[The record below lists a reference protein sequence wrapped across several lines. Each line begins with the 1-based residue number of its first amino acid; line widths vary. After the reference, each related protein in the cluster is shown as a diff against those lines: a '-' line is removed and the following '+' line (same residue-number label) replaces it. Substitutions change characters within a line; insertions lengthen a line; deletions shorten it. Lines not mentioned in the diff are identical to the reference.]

1 MKRVFIQIR
10 TWYEKIIANRR
21 NVTNITATSAVH
33 ILIVSLL
40 LELTA
45 IPSIA
50 SNIFAFLV
58 AFGISFLVN
67 YRWIFDLSGNSDRAI
82 RHFLLISLSAF
93 VINNLL
99 LIFFLRKVSVPPVG
113 AAILSALAVPAVVFL
128 AGRTWVLRYSNTT
141 HILTEV
147 PRRQNESFAPIL
159 PLLLGIIAFLIVVGP
174 RVLSPLNIAWL
185 ASGDPA
191 THYLGWVFFRNSPWA
206 FPIGLNPRYGLEL
219 SSSILYSDS
228 NVLLALLFKPFS
240 SLLPNPFQYFG
251 IWLLVCFCLQAWFS
265 WKLIGVISD
274 SIPIRLLGAGL
285 FVFAPPMIMRIP
297 GHSSLAGHFLITAA
311 LYITFHPNLAR
322 HRFVWAV
329 LLVTT
334 SMVHPYLLVMV
345 LLIWLTDLARRAFK
359 EKTSIGNELIIEF
372 IVILSVICLVCW
384 QVGYFSTNSG
394 LSIGGFGV
402 YRMNL
407 LSILDS
413 NGWSYLLKDI
423 SGGVGDY
430 EGFNYLG
437 LGVLFLFVIAI
448 PLLFSTWRRLSSTV
462 RRYSYLLIL
471 LISLSVYAITN
482 NIGFGP
488 LDVVY
493 YYLPDFV
500 LRFANTLRGSGRM
513 FWPVY
518 YLIIFT
524 IIFLVVNRYKR
535 FSILLLS
542 LAFILQAVD
551 TNAGWRGIRRNMVEP
566 SQTWNTPL
574 SDSFWHEAT
583 ARYQKVRYIPP
594 GNHPIPEWMS
604 LAYLTGTQGLATDA
618 VYLARVGSEEVA
630 NARSK
635 AQDILKNGNFDH
647 DTLYIL
653 DDNSFRQAVISVD
666 KKFSLLAKIDGFN
679 VVAPGWQDCEEC
691 SPKIKNPIT
700 FALVPA
706 LNLNERVLFNN
717 QGNGINY
724 LGDGWSYSEHW
735 GTWSSGSSATM
746 FFPIPPRQVDS
757 IFIGANAFVPSAIEN
772 QRLTVTVNGIPT
784 ADLVLKEPAVVL
796 DIKIPEAV
804 KQELE
809 NETLEVRFNF
819 PDAASPKDIGLSDD
833 PRELALGLI
842 AVTIR

>member
-1 MKRVFIQIR
+1 MKKVFIQIR
-10 TWYEKIIANRR
+10 TWYEKMIANHR
-21 NVTNITATSAVH
+21 NVTNTTATSAVH

-67 YRWIFDLSGNSDRAI
+67 YRWTFDLSGNSDRAI

-128 AGRTWVLRYSNTT
+128 AGRPWVLRYSNTT

-147 PRRQNESFAPIL
+147 PRRQNESFPPIL
-159 PLLLGIIAFLIVVGP
+159 PLVLGIIAFLIVVGP
-174 RVLSPLNIAWL
+174 RVLRPLNIAWL
-185 ASGDPA
+185 TSGDAA
-191 THYLGWVFFRNSPWA
+191 TNYLGWVLFRNSPWA

-228 NVLLALLFKPFS
+228 NPLFGFLFKLFS
-240 SLLPNPFQYFG
+240 PLLPPTFQYFG
-251 IWLLVCFCLQAWFS
+251 LWLLVCFCLQAWFS
-265 WKLIGVISD
+265 WKLVGVISD
-274 SIPIRLLGAGL
+274 NIPIRLLGAGL
-285 FVFAPPMIMRIP
+285 FVFSPPMILRVL
-297 GHSSLAGHFLITAA
+297 GHSSLAAHFFITAA

-322 HRFVWAV
+322 RRFVWAV

-345 LLIWLTDLARRAFK
+345 VLIWLTDLARRALK
-359 EKTSIGNELIIEF
+359 EKTSTWNELIIEF
-372 IVILSVICLVCW
+372 TVLFSVIGLVCW

-394 LSIGGFGV
+394 LSTGGFGI

-413 NGWSYLLKDI
+413 GGWSYLLKDI

-448 PLLFSTWRRLSSTV
+448 PVLFSTWKRLSNAV

-488 LDVVY
+488 LDIVY

-500 LRFANTLRGSGRM
+500 LRFANIFRASGRM

-542 LAFILQAVD
+542 LAFILQVVD
-551 TNAGWRGIRRNMVEP
+551 TNAGWRGIRRKMVEP

-574 SDSFWHEAT
+574 SDSFWQEAA

-594 GNHPIPEWMS
+594 DNSTPEWMT
-604 LAYLTGTQGLATDA
+604 LGYFAGTQGLATDA
-618 VYLARVGSEEVA
+618 VYLARVGSEAVA

-647 DTLYIL
+647 DALYIL
-653 DDNSFRQAVISVD
+653 DDNSFRQAVTSVD
-666 KKFSLLAKIDGFN
+666 KNSSLLAKIDGFN

-691 SPKIKNPIT
+691 SPIKNTIT
-700 FALVPA
+700 LSDLVPA
-706 LNLNERVLFNN
+706 LNINERVLFNN
-717 QGNGINY
+717 QGNGVNY
-724 LGDGWSYSEHW
+724 LVDGWSHSEHW

-757 IFIGANAFVPSAIEN
+757 IFIEANAFVPSAVEN
-772 QRLTVTVNGIPT
+772 QRLTVTINEIPT
-784 ADLVLKEPAVVL
+784 ADLVLKEPAAVL

-819 PDAASPKDIGLSDD
+819 PDAVSPKDIGLSDD

>member
-1 MKRVFIQIR
+1 MKRVFIKIR

-21 NVTNITATSAVH
+21 NVTNITATLAVH

-67 YRWIFDLSGNSDRAI
+67 YRWTFDLSVNSDRAI

-128 AGRTWVLRYSNTT
+128 AGRLWVLRYSNTT

-147 PRRQNESFAPIL
+147 PRRQNESFPPIL
-159 PLLLGIIAFLIVVGP
+159 PLVLGIIAFLIVVGP
-174 RVLSPLNIAWL
+174 RVLNPLDIAWL
-185 ASGDPA
+185 QLGDA
-191 THYLGWVFFRNSPWA
+191 AANYLGWLFFRNSSWT

-219 SSSILYSDS
+219 SSFILYSDA
-228 NVLLALLFKPFS
+228 NPLLAFLFKLFS
-240 SLLPNPFQYFG
+240 PLLPPTFQYIG
-251 IWLLVCFCLQAWFS
+251 LWLLVCFCLQAWFS
-265 WKLIGVISD
+265 WKLVGVISD
-274 SIPIRLLGAGL
+274 SILIRLLGAGL
-285 FVFAPPMIMRIP
+285 FVFTPPMIVRMYE
-297 GHSSLAGHFLITAA
+297 HSSLAAHFLITAA
-311 LYITFHPNLAR
+311 LYITFQSNLTR
-322 HRFVWAV
+322 RRFAWG
-329 LLVTT
+329 LLLAIT
-334 SMVHPYLLVMV
+334 SMVHAYLLAMV
-345 LLIWLTDLARRAFK
+345 VLIWLTDLARRAFK
-359 EKTSIGNELIIEF
+359 EKTSTWNELIIEF
-372 IVILSVICLVCW
+372 TVLLSVVCLVCW
-384 QVGYFSTNSG
+384 QVGYFSINSG
-394 LSIGGFGV
+394 LSIGGFGFF
-402 YRMNL
+402 RMNL

-423 SGGVGDY
+423 SGGAGDY

-437 LGVLFLFVIAI
+437 LGVLFLFVIVI
-448 PLLFSTWRRLSSTV
+448 PVFFSTWKRLSGAV

-471 LISLSVYAITN
+471 LISLSIYAITN
-482 NIGFGP
+482 SIGFGP
-488 LDVVY
+488 LHVVY
-493 YYLPDFV
+493 YNLPDFV
-500 LRFANTLRGSGRM
+500 LRFANIFRASGRM

-524 IIFLVVNRYKR
+524 IIFLVVNKYKK

-542 LAFILQAVD
+542 LAFILQVVD
-551 TNAGWRGIRRNMVEP
+551 TSKGWRGIRRKMVKP

-574 SDSFWHEAT
+574 SDSFWEEA
-583 ARYQKVRYIPP
+583 AVRYQKVRYISP
-594 GNHPIPEWMS
+594 GNLTPEWMN
-604 LAYLTGTQGLATDA
+604 LGYFAGTQGLATDA
-618 VYLARVGSEEVA
+618 VYLARIGSEAVA

-635 AQDILKNGNFDH
+635 AQDILKNDNFDH

-666 KKFSLLAKIDGFN
+666 KNSSLLAKIDGFN
-679 VVAPGWQDCEEC
+679 VVAPGWQSCEDCT
-691 SPKIKNPIT
+691 PIEST
-700 FALVPA
+700 ITLSDLIPTP
-706 LNLNERVLFNN
+706 NINERILFNN
-717 QGNGINY
+717 QGNGVNY
-724 LGDGWSYSEHW
+724 LVDGWFVSEDW
-735 GTWSSGSSATM
+735 GTWSSGSSANIL
-746 FFPIPPRQVDS
+746 FPIPPRQVNS
-757 IFIGANAFVPSAIEN
+757 IFIEANAFVPSAIEN
-772 QRLTVTVNGIPT
+772 QRLTVTINGIPT
-784 ADLVLKEPAVVL
+784 ADLVLTEPVATL

-804 KQELE
+804 KRELE

-819 PDAASPKDIGLSDD
+819 PDAVSPKNIGLNND
-833 PRELALGLI
+833 PRELVLGLI

>member
-21 NVTNITATSAVH
+21 NVTNTTATSAVH

-67 YRWIFDLSGNSDRAI
+67 YRWTFDLSGNSDRAI

-99 LIFFLRKVSVPPVG
+99 LILFLRKVSVPPVG

-128 AGRTWVLRYSNTT
+128 AGRPWVLRYNNTT
-141 HILTEV
+141 HILTEF
-147 PRRQNESFAPIL
+147 PRRQNESFLPIL
-159 PLLLGIIAFLIVVGP
+159 SLVLGIIAFLIVVGP

-191 THYLGWVFFRNSPWA
+191 THYLGWVFFRNSPWT

-240 SLLPNPFQYFG
+240 SLLPTPFQYFG

-274 SIPIRLLGAGL
+274 NIPIRLLGAGL
-285 FVFAPPMIMRIP
+285 FVFSPPMITRML
-297 GHSSLAGHFLITAA
+297 GHSSLAAHFLITAA

-322 HRFVWAV
+322 RRFAWAV

-345 LLIWLTDLARRAFK
+345 VLIWLTDLARRAFK
-359 EKTSIGNELIIEF
+359 EKTSTWNELIIEF
-372 IVILSVICLVCW
+372 TVLFSVIGLVCW
-384 QVGYFSTNSG
+384 QVGYFSTNSS
-394 LSIGGFGV
+394 LSAGGFNI

-407 LSILDS
+407 LSVLDS
-413 NGWSYLLKDI
+413 DGWSYLLKDI
-423 SGGVGDY
+423 SGGAGDY

-448 PLLFSTWRRLSSTV
+448 PVLFSTWKRLSNAV

-488 LDVVY
+488 LDIVY

-500 LRFANTLRGSGRM
+500 LRFANIFRASGRM

-535 FSILLLS
+535 FSIFLLS
-542 LAFILQAVD
+542 LAFILQMVD

-574 SDSFWHEAT
+574 SDSFWQEAA

-594 GNHPIPEWMS
+594 GNHTPEWMN
-604 LAYLTGTQGLATDA
+604 LAYFAGTQGLATDA
-618 VYLARVGSEEVA
+618 VYLARVGSEELA

-647 DTLYIL
+647 DTLYVL
-653 DDNSFRQAVISVD
+653 DDNSFHQAVISVD
-666 KKFSLLAKIDGFN
+666 KNSSLLAKIDGFN

-691 SPKIKNPIT
+691 GPII
-700 FALVPA
+700 
-706 LNLNERVLFNN
+706 NLNERVLFNN
-717 QGNGINY
+717 QGNGVNY
-724 LGDGWSYSEHW
+724 LYDGWSYSEHW

-757 IFIGANAFVPSAIEN
+757 IFIEANAFVPSAIKN
-772 QRLTVTVNGIPT
+772 QRLTVTINGIPT
-784 ADLVLKEPAVVL
+784 ADLVLTEPAAIL

-804 KQELE
+804 KQGLE

>member
-1 MKRVFIQIR
+1 MKRVFVQIR

-67 YRWIFDLSGNSDRAI
+67 YRWTFDLSGNSDIAI

-128 AGRTWVLRYSNTT
+128 AGRPWILRYSNTT

-147 PRRQNESFAPIL
+147 PRRQNEFFSLIL
-159 PLLLGIIAFLIVVGP
+159 PLVLGIIVFLIVVGP
-174 RVLSPLNIAWL
+174 RVLRPLNIAWL

-191 THYLGWVFFRNSPWA
+191 THYLGWVFFRNSPWI

-240 SLLPNPFQYFG
+240 SLLPTPFQYFG
-251 IWLLVCFCLQAWFS
+251 IWLLICFCLQAWFS

-285 FVFAPPMIMRIP
+285 FVFAPPMIMRIALE
-297 GHSSLAGHFLITAA
+297 HSNLAAHFLITAA
-311 LYITFHPNLAR
+311 LYITFHPNLGR
-322 HRFVWAV
+322 RRFVWAV
-329 LLVTT
+329 LLVIT

-345 LLIWLTDLARRAFK
+345 VLIWLTDLARRAFK
-359 EKTSIGNELIIEF
+359 EKTSTWNELIIEF
-372 IVILSVICLVCW
+372 TVLLSVVCLVCW
-384 QVGYFSTNSG
+384 QVGYFSTNSS
-394 LSIGGFGV
+394 LSTGGFGF

-413 NGWSYLLKDI
+413 NGWSYLLKNI
-423 SGGVGDY
+423 SGGAGDY

-437 LGVLFLFVIAI
+437 LGMLFLFVIAI
-448 PLLFSTWRRLSSTV
+448 PVLFSTWKRLSNAV

-471 LISLSVYAITN
+471 LIGLSAYAITN

-493 YYLPDFV
+493 YLPDFV
-500 LRFANTLRGSGRM
+500 LRFANIFRASGRM

-524 IIFLVVNRYKR
+524 IIFLVVNKYKR
-535 FSILLLS
+535 LSILLLS
-542 LAFILQAVD
+542 LAFILQVVD
-551 TNAGWRGIRRNMVEP
+551 TNAGWRGIRRKMVKQP

-574 SDSFWHEAT
+574 SDSFWQEAA

-594 GNHPIPEWMS
+594 GNLTPEWMN
-604 LAYLTGTQGLATDA
+604 LGYFAGTQGLATDA
-618 VYLARVGSEEVA
+618 VYLARTGSEEVA

-635 AQDILKNGNFDH
+635 AQNILKNGNFDH
-647 DTLYIL
+647 DALYIL
-653 DDNSFRQAVISVD
+653 DDNSFRQAVISVN
-666 KKFSLLAKIDGFN
+666 KKSSLLAKIDGFN

-691 SPKIKNPIT
+691 SPIKNTIT
-700 FALVPA
+700 LSDLVPA
-706 LNLNERVLFNN
+706 LKINERIIFNN
-717 QGNGINY
+717 QGNGVNY
-724 LGDGWSYSEHW
+724 LGDGWSDSEGW
-735 GTWSSGSSATM
+735 GTWSNGSSATM
-746 FFPIPPRQVDS
+746 FFPIPLRQVDS
-757 IFIGANAFVPSAIEN
+757 IFIECNAFVPSAIEN
-772 QRLTVTVNGIPT
+772 QRLTVTINGIPT
-784 ADLVLKEPAVVL
+784 ADLVLKEPAAVL
-796 DIKIPEAV
+796 DIKIPGAV

-809 NETLEVRFNF
+809 SETLEVRFNF
-819 PDAASPKDIGLSDD
+819 PDAVSPRNIGLSDD